1 MCCYTDFYCLQN
13 DFLLILLHV
22 GCFFNCTPTV
32 WLCVEN
38 KTDKMEDIKNKLENY
53 KEELRRQ
60 KAARLKKGDT
70 TKGKH
75 IRKLEAKV
83 KLYEGFLNAE

>member
-1 MCCYTDFYCLQN
+1 
-13 DFLLILLHV
+13 
-22 GCFFNCTPTV
+22 
-32 WLCVEN
+32 
-38 KTDKMEDIKNKLENY
+38 MEDIKNKLENY

-60 KAARLKKGDT
+60 KASRLKKGDI

-83 KLYEGFLNAE
+83 KLYEDFLNAE

>member
-1 MCCYTDFYCLQN
+1 MKESKRLKE
-13 DFLLILLHV
+13 V
-22 GCFFNCTPTV
+22 
-32 WLCVEN
+32 
-38 KTDKMEDIKNKLENY
+38 KRKLENY

-83 KLYEGFLNAE
+83 KLYEDFLGCTSPQSI